1 MIKKTLFSF
10 AFLFTFF
17 FLFIPNTF
25 AKTTADYMKDKDK
38 YSQSYNPI
46 IYSNLD
52 LTDNFFKYNNPV
64 FYFGQR
70 TNDLELN
77 FPDWKVHYS
86 SGGVLTYKPGAT
98 QTFRANN
105 DNIESFVYGM
115 ELSPNKV
122 KFEAN
127 KKYELFIIV
136 STTDEVDSYEE
147 VTFDD
152 TIQFLNGSNIP
163 YETSFNRFY
172 FLKETG
178 VEETGF
184 IHYWFCF
191 QFEFANDVTG
201 PKIVLGDQFDAFSEN
216 SIHYL
221 SNRTNKN
228 ILFSYAQIRFFNVD
242 EFSKSSGII
251 HGGGGMTFDGE
262 RTDDSSFDDVTGVCD
277 TLDITCHFN
286 NLKGW
291 LTLIGRRISNA
302 FEEFFTSIVDK
313 ISGILK
319 TAFVPDFEE
328 LKSTFFN
335 FQSFLE
341 KKLGFIYF
349 PIDFT
354 IDFLDRF
361 ISMSNTSSKII
372 TVPDVTLGPF
382 GTIIHGFQFNIAQ
395 YWESGPF
402 AQIYTLYLIFVH
414 AFIGFCLYKLCLK
427 KYNEI
432 VGGVYF

>member
-10 AFLFTFF
+10 VFLFTFF

-277 TLDITCHFN
+277 TLDLTCHFN
-286 NLKGW
+286 NLKSW
-291 LTLIGRRISNA
+291 LTIIGRRISNA
-302 FEEFFTSIVDK
+302 FEEFFTTIVDK
-313 ISGILK
+313 ISELFK
-319 TAFVPDFEE
+319 VSFVPDSDF
-328 LKSTFFN
+328 LVTQ
-335 FQSFLE
+335 FQGFLAFLDS
-341 KKLGFIYF
+341 KLGFLAF
-349 PIDFT
+349 PFEFGIN
-354 IDFLDRF
+354 ILNKFLN
-361 ISMSNTSSKII
+361 ISNVPVKTI
-372 TVPDVTLGPF
+372 TVPDINIGSF
-382 GTIIHGFQFNIAQ
+382 GTLIHGFTFNIAE
-395 YWESGPF
+395 YWEKPPF
-402 AQIYTLYLIFVH
+402 KQFYDIYLIFVH
-414 AFIGFCLYKLCLK
+414 AFIVFGLYNLCLK

-432 VGGVYF
+432 TGGSSS